1 MRIQFTLLSI
11 IFFSALLVI
20 IPGNVSAETD
30 EIILASVDRETI
42 CSGIEDNDEAETCR
56 RQGQKSVHFTDSNN
70 GWAVG
75 TQGTILHTS
84 NGGDSWARQTSGV
97 SENLFSVHFT
107 DSRNGWA
114 VGKLG
119 TILHTSNGGTTWAEQ
134 TSGVSSTD
142 LHSVH
147 FTDSSNG
154 WIVGTSGTILH
165 TINGGDDWDKQTNDV
180 RAPLQS
186 VHFIDNNKGWAV
198 GNDGTMLHTINGG
211 TTWTPQTNG
220 VTGDLNSVHFTD
232 SSNGWAVGAVDFGAT
247 ILRTINGGTT
257 WDLTPTSELGLPI
270 PDTSSPSTTFSTL
283 NSVHFASSK
292 DGLAV
297 GSNSQGGIALH
308 TTDGGN
314 TWNKVVVHTENL
326 QTLSS
331 VHIVD
336 NTNAFAV
343 GTVTGD
349 SSPIHHISEP
359 TPDIKSSGGSSS
371 DGDVSAQTD
380 EIILASVDYTR
391 ISCIDDEGNVVEQ
404 CNDRNQKSVYFT
416 DSRNGWTVGLR
427 GNILY
432 TSNAGDTW
440 NTQTSGVTV
449 ELESV
454 YFTDSNNGWVVGG
467 DGTILHTID
476 GGTTWA
482 KQTNVVNTDLYS
494 VYFTDSNN
502 GWVVGRD
509 GTILHTING
518 GTTWAKTIVATEA
531 LNSVHFIDN
540 NKGWAVGDG
549 GKILHTSNGGDTW
562 AEQTNGVTGN
572 LNSVY
577 FTDSS
582 NGWAVGFVAPFNAI
596 VLRTTDGGTT
606 WDLTPTDEL
615 GLSSSS
621 LNSVHFANS
630 KDGLAVGLNGTLGI
644 ALHTTDG
651 GDTWSKVVVHPE
663 NPQSLKSLSS
673 VHIVDNTNAF
683 AVGTAANG
691 DPIHHISGP
700 IVSTLDIKSSGG
712 SSSDWKKKPTFGK
725 SWEVTS
731 VQLVENGFTFNE
743 YSLDITDNWH
753 TDFTRT
759 SAIIGDE
766 NHVDIKVYTD
776 KILNSV
782 TLSLGVP
789 EVGDV
794 SHAETDII
802 IQLQRNYTNVHD
814 YDIVGTVHEQKES
827 LVDVDKTMSSISK
840 VKCTSISTDEM
851 CYMVGI
857 DFTVNAPLKSE
868 VLAISAVDTNRRS
881 TVTYI
886 NEGVEFTG
894 ESLLPANTHSFIDKK
909 TSQSDADAILLTQQ
923 DRRYQI
929 WEDNYGYLWTVNNY
943 GTWLQITTPD
953 FERHEDAATSVMTRA
968 HSGFA
973 QLMMDEG
980 TKATLVFDS
989 ATIQSEVGESFVHAY
1004 PTVLDRSLDPIL
1016 LENMKLEE
1024 ILALEKSLNRFIYD
1038 DEW

>member
-84 NGGDSWARQTSGV
+84 NGGDSWARQTSGITLDL
-97 SENLFSVHFT
+97 NSVHFT

-114 VGKLG
+114 VGKSGTILHTSTGGTTWTPQTNVLSGDLYSVHFIDNNKGWAVGDRGTILHTINGGTIWTGQTNDVNKPLRSVHFIDNNKGWIVGDGGTILHTINGGDDWNPQTNGVSGDLNSVHFTDSNNGWAVGNVAPFNAIVLRTIDGGTTWTPKSTDGLG
-119 TILHTSNGGTTWAEQ
+119 LPPSSTLNSVHFANSKDGLAVGSNPNGGDGIALHTTDGGDTWTNLGVETKTLSSVHIVDDTNAFAVGTVIGDSSPIHHISGSIASTVFEGVDDRIICIGGVGDKSCYEQSRKSVYFTDSRNGWAVGTQGNILHTSNGGTTWAEQ
-134 TSGVSSTD
+134 TSGVTLDLNSVHFTDSRNGWVVGRDGTILHTSEGGDTWNTQDSGFSSTD

-154 WIVGTSGTILH
+154 WIVGDRGTILH
-165 TINGGDDWDKQTNDV
+165 TINGGDSWAEQTSGVNK
-180 RAPLQS
+180 PLQS
-186 VHFIDNNKGWAV
+186 VHFIDNNNGWIV
-198 GNDGTMLHTINGG
+198 GDGGTMLHTINGG

-220 VTGDLNSVHFTD
+220 VSGNLNSVHFTD
-232 SSNGWAVGAVDFGAT
+232 SSNGWAVG
-247 ILRTINGGTT
+247 N
-257 WDLTPTSELGLPI
+257 
-270 PDTSSPSTTFSTL
+270 
-283 NSVHFASSK
+283 
-292 DGLAV
+292 
-297 GSNSQGGIALH
+297 
-308 TTDGGN
+308 
-314 TWNKVVVHTENL
+314 
-326 QTLSS
+326 
-331 VHIVD
+331 
-336 NTNAFAV
+336 
-343 GTVTGD
+343 
-349 SSPIHHISEP
+349 
-359 TPDIKSSGGSSS
+359 
-371 DGDVSAQTD
+371 
-380 EIILASVDYTR
+380 
-391 ISCIDDEGNVVEQ
+391 
-404 CNDRNQKSVYFT
+404 
-416 DSRNGWTVGLR
+416 
-427 GNILY
+427 
-432 TSNAGDTW
+432 
-440 NTQTSGVTV
+440 
-449 ELESV
+449 
-454 YFTDSNNGWVVGG
+454 
-467 DGTILHTID
+467 
-476 GGTTWA
+476 
-482 KQTNVVNTDLYS
+482 
-494 VYFTDSNN
+494 
-502 GWVVGRD
+502 
-509 GTILHTING
+509 
-518 GTTWAKTIVATEA
+518 
-531 LNSVHFIDN
+531 
-540 NKGWAVGDG
+540 
-549 GKILHTSNGGDTW
+549 
-562 AEQTNGVTGN
+562 
-572 LNSVY
+572 
-577 FTDSS
+577 
-582 NGWAVGFVAPFNAI
+582 VAPFNAI
-596 VLRTTDGGTT
+596 ILRTTDGGTT
-606 WDLTPTDEL
+606 WDLTPTNEL
-615 GLSSSS
+615 GLPASSTLS
-621 LNSVHFANS
+621 SVHFANS
-630 KDGLAVGLNGTLGI
+630 KDGLAVGSNPQGGDGI

-651 GDTWSKVVVHPE
+651 GDTWTNLCVETKT
-663 NPQSLKSLSS
+663 LSS
-673 VHIVDNTNAF
+673 VHIVDDTNAF
-683 AVGTAANG
+683 AVGAAADG
-691 DPIHHISGP
+691 DSIHHISVP
-700 IVSTLDIKSSGG
+700 IASTSDIKSSGG

-814 YDIVGTVHEQKES
+814 YDIVGIIHEQKES
-827 LVDVDKTMSSISK
+827 LVDVDKTISSISK

-851 CYMVGI
+851 CYTVGI

-929 WEDNYGYLWTVNNY
+929 WEDNHGYLWTVNNY

>member
-20 IPGNVSAETD
+20 IPGNVSAESD

-75 TQGTILHTS
+75 TQGTILHTINGGTTWTPQTNVLSGDLYSVHFIDNNKGWAVGDHGTILHTINGGTTWTPQTNVLSGDLYSVHFIDNNKGWAVGDHGTILHTINGGTIWAEQTSNVNKPLRSVHFIDNNKGWAVGDGGTILHTINGGTTWTKTNGVSGDLNSVHFTDSNNGWAVGNVNLNAIILRTINGGTTWTLTSTGELGLSHPSTLSSVHFANSKDGLAVGGVTSGIVLHTTNGGDTWSKLDVDSKSLSSVHIVDDTNAFAVGTVTGDGSPIHHISGPIVSTDNVILASVNNDRISCIDDEGNVVESCDNRDQKSVYFTDSNNGWTVGLRGNILYTS
-84 NGGDSWARQTSGV
+84 NGGDTWNTQTSGV
-97 SENLFSVHFT
+97 TLDLNSVHFT
-107 DSRNGWA
+107 DSRNGWV
-114 VGKLG
+114 VGRDG
-119 TILHTSNGGTTWAEQ
+119 TILHISEGGDSWNTQ
-134 TSGVSSTD
+134 NSGFPRD

-154 WIVGTSGTILH
+154 WIVGDLGTILH
-165 TINGGDDWDKQTNDV
+165 TSDGGTTWNTQTSGVNK
-180 RAPLQS
+180 PLQS
-186 VHFIDNNKGWAV
+186 VHFIDNNKGWIV
-198 GNDGTMLHTINGG
+198 GDGGTILHTINGG
-211 TTWTPQTNG
+211 DTWNPQTNG
-220 VTGDLNSVHFTD
+220 VSGNLNSVHFTD

-257 WDLTPTSELGLPI
+257 WDLTPTDELGLPI

-308 TTDGGN
+308 TTDGGD

-343 GTVTGD
+343 G
-349 SSPIHHISEP
+349 
-359 TPDIKSSGGSSS
+359 
-371 DGDVSAQTD
+371 
-380 EIILASVDYTR
+380 
-391 ISCIDDEGNVVEQ
+391 
-404 CNDRNQKSVYFT
+404 
-416 DSRNGWTVGLR
+416 
-427 GNILY
+427 
-432 TSNAGDTW
+432 
-440 NTQTSGVTV
+440 
-449 ELESV
+449 
-454 YFTDSNNGWVVGG
+454 
-467 DGTILHTID
+467 
-476 GGTTWA
+476 
-482 KQTNVVNTDLYS
+482 
-494 VYFTDSNN
+494 
-502 GWVVGRD
+502 
-509 GTILHTING
+509 
-518 GTTWAKTIVATEA
+518 VA
-531 LNSVHFIDN
+531 
-540 NKGWAVGDG
+540 
-549 GKILHTSNGGDTW
+549 SNG
-562 AEQTNGVTGN
+562 N
-572 LNSVY
+572 
-577 FTDSS
+577 
-582 NGWAVGFVAPFNAI
+582 
-596 VLRTTDGGTT
+596 
-606 WDLTPTDEL
+606 
-615 GLSSSS
+615 
-621 LNSVHFANS
+621 
-630 KDGLAVGLNGTLGI
+630 
-644 ALHTTDG
+644 
-651 GDTWSKVVVHPE
+651 
-663 NPQSLKSLSS
+663 
-673 VHIVDNTNAF
+673 
-683 AVGTAANG
+683 
-691 DPIHHISGP
+691 PIHHISGP
-700 IVSTLDIKSSGG
+700 IASTLDIKSSGG

-814 YDIVGTVHEQKES
+814 YDIVGIIHEQKES
-827 LVDVDKTMSSISK
+827 LVDVDKTISSISK

-851 CYMVGI
+851 CYTVGI